1 MKNDDRFV
9 DIILIIAAITV
20 ITLKITNV
28 ITISWLVLFSPFLF
42 LMGLGILFMV
52 SITLTYLIR
61 NYIKKG
67 EKNNERY

>member
-20 ITLKITNV
+20 ITLKITTV